1 MLFAT
6 LLHLNSYKNK
16 NKILL
21 RRKSPYLKVLLRHF
35 FFNYSI
41 MIKLITTTTEVN
53 LVIITILMFIVV
65 SITWFISALPF
76 LIPYHILLASQSKK
90 IGYKLSIEHIVIV
103 YIFVYYLTGVLS
115 FTGIPSIMDIVHN
128 SFGIITPKG
137 LDFPPNKINLIP
149 FLWITEGVRPYLE
162 NIILFIPLG
171 FMLPCIWKK
180 YEVLWKT
187 ALSGITF
194 SLLIELSQLF
204 NRRITDID
212 DLLMN
217 TLGALIGWVI
227 FRLLK
232 KHLAKLQEKVSVQ
245 SANIEKIPLLL
256 REEVCFYMAGAF
268 AGMFFV
274 FYPFLRSLFIPL
286 LRSLFGYV
294 II

>member
-1 MLFAT
+1 M
-6 LLHLNSYKNK
+6 
-16 NKILL
+16 
-21 RRKSPYLKVLLRHF
+21 F
-35 FFNYSI
+35 F
-41 MIKLITTTTEVN
+41 
-53 LVIITILMFIVV
+53 TILMFIIM
-65 SITWFISALPF
+65 SIIWFISTLPF
-76 LIPYHILLASQSKK
+76 LIPYHLLLTSQSKK
-90 IGYKLSIEHIVIV
+90 IGNKLSIERIVIV

-115 FTGIPSIMDIVHN
+115 FTGIPSIIDIVQN
-128 SFGIITPKG
+128 SFGIVTPKG
-137 LDFPPNKINLIP
+137 LNFPPDEINLIP
-149 FLWITEGVRPYLE
+149 FRWLAEGLRLYIE
-162 NIILFIPLG
+162 NILLFIPLG
-171 FMLPCIWKK
+171 FMLPFIWKK
-180 YEVLWKT
+180 YEVLWQT

-194 SLLIELSQLF
+194 SLIIELSQLF
-204 NRRITDID
+204 NGRITDID